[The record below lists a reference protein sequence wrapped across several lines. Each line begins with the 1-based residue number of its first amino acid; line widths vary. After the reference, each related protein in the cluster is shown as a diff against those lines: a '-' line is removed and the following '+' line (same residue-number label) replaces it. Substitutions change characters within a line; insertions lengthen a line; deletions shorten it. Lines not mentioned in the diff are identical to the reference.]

1 MIMPVVFMFIFLT
14 MPSGVV
20 IYWIVNNMWGIGQ
33 QLLTNRLIGPPVVR
47 SVRPPAERRVKR
59 VGSGKTDAAR
69 ED

>member
-1 MIMPVVFMFIFLT
+1 MFIFLT

-33 QLLTNRLIGPPVVR
+33 QLLTNRLIGAPVVR

-69 ED
+69 EARED